1 MRSNSTTMFLGLKLM
16 LFSIFFNL
24 FIKDGYC
31 RQVMA
36 LYHYP
41 KCRKNHQR
49 ISKWLHSTAMQR
61 QDVNLLENTENKLLL
76 TLVKNIKFKAFDRIL
91 GRF

>member
-1 MRSNSTTMFLGLKLM
+1 
-16 LFSIFFNL
+16 
-24 FIKDGYC
+24 
-31 RQVMA
+31 MA

-41 KCRKNHQR
+41 KCRKNNHR
-49 ISKWLHSTAMQR
+49 ISKSLHSTAMQR